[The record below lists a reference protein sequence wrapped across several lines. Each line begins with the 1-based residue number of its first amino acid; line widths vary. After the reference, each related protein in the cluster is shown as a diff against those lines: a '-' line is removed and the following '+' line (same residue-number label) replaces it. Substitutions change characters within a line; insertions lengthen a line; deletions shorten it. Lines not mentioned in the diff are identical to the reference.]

1 MNSKIYWLYLNPTSW
16 ISRHTGY
23 TYLRERQDMYN
34 GYIWL
39 LLHAYQG
46 SLAIFYSCLTNICV
60 IYRTLETKT
69 NWKETLLVYC
79 NLEHDKQK
87 YNEQG
92 LNEQE
97 EYEKEYYKQEYNE
110 QKNSLIKITGVMSR
124 YYKTMIR
131 VTFSK
136 IVKLEE
142 ALRTGALCI
151 FMDIGRCQ
159 QEHFQRH
166 ISSRNKTKRTKSFYS
181 GTGTSGLHGRHL
193 VT

>member
-1 MNSKIYWLYLNPTSW
+1 
-16 ISRHTGY
+16 
-23 TYLRERQDMYN
+23 
-34 GYIWL
+34 
-39 LLHAYQG
+39 
-46 SLAIFYSCLTNICV
+46 
-60 IYRTLETKT
+60 
-69 NWKETLLVYC
+69 
-79 NLEHDKQK
+79 
-87 YNEQG
+87 
-92 LNEQE
+92 
-97 EYEKEYYKQEYNE
+97 
-110 QKNSLIKITGVMSR
+110 MSR

-193 VT
+193 VTQYLAIQMSGTKYRGAIPSQRTPDSNAKTFMYMSSPPFRGNFGTPVTPADTRTKLRIFNLQHAEEDARQRQ